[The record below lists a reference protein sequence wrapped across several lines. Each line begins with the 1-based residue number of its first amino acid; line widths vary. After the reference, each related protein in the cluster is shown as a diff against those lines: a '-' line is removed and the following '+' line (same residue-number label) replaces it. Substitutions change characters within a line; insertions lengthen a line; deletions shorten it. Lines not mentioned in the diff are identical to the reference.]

1 MTVLGSVRWGVASAV
16 HFGRFGLS
24 PFAPRSPAKLSA
36 LFQGIQLLLQKAPI
50 VAVPPAEQFQRY
62 YSLLFLVQKAS
73 GGLHPVLDFKGMNHF
88 IPHVSF
94 KMASLQQI
102 LLLLRQGK
110 FLTSIDLL
118 DAYLH
123 VPVQSS
129 QQRYLQFA
137 VQSKHFHFCVLPFK
151 QASAHRVFTKL
162 LAPLVGILHS
172 KGI

>member
-1 MTVLGSVRWGVASAV
+1 MTVPGSVRWGGGVCSTFREV
-16 HFGRFGLS
+16 GT
-24 PFAPRSPAKLSA
+24 PAKLSA
-36 LFQGIQLLLQKAPI
+36 LFQGIQLLLQKAAI
-50 VAVPPAEQFQRY
+50 VALPPAEQFQGY

-73 GGLHPVLDFKGMNHF
+73 GDLHPVLDFKGMNHF

-94 KMASLQQI
+94 KMVSLQQI

-123 VPVQSS
+123 VPVHPS
-129 QQRYLQFA
+129 QQQYLQFA
-137 VQSKHFHFCVLPFK
+137 VQRKHFHCVLPFK
-151 QASAHRVFTKL
+151 LASAHRVFTKL